1 MIVAAAVVD
10 ASEDL
15 VAVAAAVAAV
25 AVVVET
31 DSPLIGIPSYPLCA
45 DDATAAAAAAA
56 AAAAMNGTNVGILY
70 PWVYVDCT
78 VRPALD

>member
-1 MIVAAAVVD
+1 MIFAAAVDD

-15 VAVAAAVAAV
+15 VAVAAVAAV

-56 AAAAMNGTNVGILY
+56 AAAVMNGTNVGILC